1 MRLRKF
7 RQFEGAAHLVVQRVQ
22 CRKVENMWALL
33 RNGLIV
39 LAVGLAVA
47 GCSGKK
53 STKQDPF
60 AGTGS
65 PHYPGKGPVPW
76 GGGRYHVG
84 KPYQVA
90 GVKFV
95 PKEQPN
101 YDKKGV
107 ASWYGEA
114 FNRRMTSNGEYFDMN
129 RLTAAHATLPLPS
142 YVKVTNLEN
151 GREVVVRLNDRGPF
165 VGTRIID
172 LSKATAAAL
181 DFKHKGKANVRV
193 QYIGPAPLNDKGGTH
208 LMAMNTELD
217 RGTPLRKMIARA
229 DKNRGKGS
237 STKVQVAQA
246 SPGKSL
252 LAAAPATPM
261 VETIAYAEPVP
272 PPAAVPQPVEQS
284 VEVSYFVQ
292 LGSFSDGG
300 NAARVREQFAAVW
313 PVQFIEVSGASGPV
327 YRVRLGPISNGE
339 DAQTA
344 LSDAQSAGFA
354 DARLVKSEAVQAS
367 LQ

>member
-1 MRLRKF
+1 
-7 RQFEGAAHLVVQRVQ
+7 
-22 CRKVENMWALL
+22 MWTLL
-33 RNGLIV
+33 RNGVII
-39 LAVGLAVA
+39 LAIGLAAA
-47 GCSGKK
+47 GCSSNKK
-53 STKQDPF
+53 SAKQDPF
-60 AGTGS
+60 AGVGS
-65 PHYPGKGPVPW
+65 PYYPGKGPVPW

-90 GVKFV
+90 GVRFV

-107 ASWYGEA
+107 ASWYGED

-165 VGTRIID
+165 VDTRIID
-172 LSKATAAAL
+172 LSKATAVAL
-181 DFKHKGKANVRV
+181 DFKNKGKTNVRV

-217 RGTPLRKMIARA
+217 RGTPMRKMIARA
-229 DKNRGKGS
+229 DKYRGKGYS
-237 STKVQVAQA
+237 IRNQVAVLKPKA
-246 SPGKSL
+246 PKV
-252 LAAAPATPM
+252 AAPPVAE
-261 VETIAYAEPVP
+261 VETVAYAEPVP
-272 PPAAVPQPVEQS
+272 AAPAVPQFAAES
-284 VEVSYFVQ
+284 VEVTYFIQ

-300 NAARVREQFAAVW
+300 NATRVREQFSAVW
-313 PVQFIEVSGASGPV
+313 PVQFIEVSGAIGPV
-327 YRVRLGPISNGE
+327 YRVRLGPIANGD
-339 DAQTA
+339 DAATA

-354 DARLVKSEAVQAS
+354 DARLVRSEAVQAS